1 MILTLE
7 SGRLAGAGGANMSF
21 WEKVGNWFGWVK
33 VRARDEDGRYIADDK
48 STAKNEAYTMVHK
61 DLVAKPKPKRKYKK
75 RKKVEEAPKKS
86 KNTKRKKK

>member
-21 WEKVGNWFGWVK
+21 WEKVGNWFGWGK

-75 RKKVEEAPKKS
+75 RKKVEEAPKKT

>member
-1 MILTLE
+1 
-7 SGRLAGAGGANMSF
+7 MSF

-48 STAKNEAYTMVHK
+48 STAKNEAYKMVHK

-75 RKKVEEAPKKS
+75 RKKVEEAPKKT

>member
-7 SGRLAGAGGANMSF
+7 SGRLAGAGGADMSF

>member
-1 MILTLE
+1 MILILE

-75 RKKVEEAPKKS
+75 RKKVEEAPKKT

>member
-1 MILTLE
+1 
-7 SGRLAGAGGANMSF
+7 MSF

-61 DLVAKPKPKRKYKK
+61 DLVKKPKRKYKK
-75 RKKVEEAPKKS
+75 RKY
-86 KNTKRKKK
+86 TKRKEK

>member
-1 MILTLE
+1 
-7 SGRLAGAGGANMSF
+7 MSF

-75 RKKVEEAPKKS
+75 RKKVEEVSKKS